1 LIILESKEGRRLA
14 GRIFGGAD
22 AVQSLRDM
30 CRNHRIR
37 TGSVRGI
44 GRLASHRL
52 AQWDGSDWSEDDT
65 DQGPVQLVSMSGNIS
80 KGSGEETWS
89 IHLNGIVASADG
101 SIRGGRIVEATVDDL
116 EFFVYTLDDFSFV
129 RSEDEKGLG
138 EWLQIDSGE
147 HVKDHGAS
155 HRSEF
160 LPGRLGA
167 RHNEQD
173 EYELMEGDLLNHPK
187 FGLCTVIA
195 EADDERATV
204 RLDNGRTLELHLGL
218 LEIRRTGVEDSG
230 RQTFR
235 LRIRRR

>member
-1 LIILESKEGRRLA
+1 
-14 GRIFGGAD
+14 
-22 AVQSLRDM
+22 M
-30 CRNHRIR
+30 CKNHRIG

-52 AQWDGSDWSEDDT
+52 AQWDGTEWTEDDG
-65 DQGPVQLVSMSGNIS
+65 DQGPVQLVSLTGNIS
-80 KGSGEETWS
+80 KGSGESTWS
-89 IHLNGIVASADG
+89 IHLNGIVAGADG

-129 RSEDEKGLG
+129 RSEADEGPG
-138 EWLQIDSGE
+138 EWLQIDTGE
-147 HVKDHGAS
+147 HTKDHGAS
-155 HRSEF
+155 HREEF

-173 EYELMEGDLLNHPK
+173 EYELMEGDLLDHPK
-187 FGLCTVIA
+187 FGLCSVVS

-218 LEIRRTGVEDSG
+218 LEIRRIAIDDNG